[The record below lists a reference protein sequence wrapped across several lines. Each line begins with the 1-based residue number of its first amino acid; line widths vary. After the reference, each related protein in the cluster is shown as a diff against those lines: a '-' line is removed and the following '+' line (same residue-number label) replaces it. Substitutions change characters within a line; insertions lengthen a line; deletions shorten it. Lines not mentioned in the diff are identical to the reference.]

1 MATSFPI
8 RAGSGSAAY
17 AALIFIPLHRPG
29 LLAAALLQFT
39 TFACLLAVLLVFLA
53 YRREIRELVAAAFQA
68 CAAVLLWLLPCGQRR
83 RLPASRSVAPAE
95 PFRALLFQRPPPRL
109 A

>member
-1 MATSFPI
+1 MATPLPI
-8 RAGSGSAAY
+8 RASPGSVAY
-17 AALIFIPLHRPG
+17 AALIFVPLHHPG

-39 TFACLLAVLLVFLA
+39 TIACVLAVLLVFLA
-53 YRREIRELVAAAFQA
+53 YRSEIRELVAAAFQA
-68 CAAVLLWLLPCGQRR
+68 CAAVLLWLLPCAQLRR
-83 RLPASRSVAPAE
+83 QPASRSVAPAE